1 MIHLDAFNKY
11 KGGQAEAIP
20 TYVPII
26 YVLLHR
32 LGVIS
37 RNHFNW
43 PHRVDAGVLGLVS
56 EKFVATFAGTSKT
69 FKGLIN

>member
-11 KGGQAEAIP
+11 KDGQAGTIP

-26 YVLLHR
+26 YMLLHR

-37 RNHFNW
+37 GNHFNQ
-43 PHRVDAGVLGLVS
+43 PYRVNDGMLGLIS
-56 EKFVATFAGTSKT
+56 ELFVATFAGTSKT